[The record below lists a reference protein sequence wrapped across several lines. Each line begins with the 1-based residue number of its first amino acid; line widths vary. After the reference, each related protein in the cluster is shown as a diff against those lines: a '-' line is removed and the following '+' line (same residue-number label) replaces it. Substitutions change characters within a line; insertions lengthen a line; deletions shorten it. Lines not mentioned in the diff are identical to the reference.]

1 MPFGEAKGAGLAML
15 MDMMAGMYTGAQF
28 AGDVSSLYYRFEEP
42 QNLGH
47 MIFIMKADLFM
58 PMDEYKKKMDI
69 YYKRLKALP
78 RAAGFDEILMPGEP
92 EDRKTEQ
99 SRKEGILLS
108 KNIQESLYAECLQR
122 KVDCSDI
129 LDIEDADLSQNAGSV
144 VFELNK

>member
-1 MPFGEAKGAGLAML
+1 
-15 MDMMAGMYTGAQF
+15 
-28 AGDVSSLYYRFEEP
+28 
-42 QNLGH
+42 
-47 MIFIMKADLFM
+47 
-58 PMDEYKKKMDI
+58 
-69 YYKRLKALP
+69 
-78 RAAGFDEILMPGEP
+78 MPGEP